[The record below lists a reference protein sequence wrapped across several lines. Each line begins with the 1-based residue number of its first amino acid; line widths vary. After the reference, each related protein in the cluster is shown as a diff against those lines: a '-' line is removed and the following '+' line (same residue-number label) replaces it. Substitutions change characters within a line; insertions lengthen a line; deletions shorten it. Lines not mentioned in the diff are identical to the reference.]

1 MNLDGQGLSP
11 TALSSR
17 NRICGATSTNISRM
31 MSTYLLTKVSLLLL
45 YLIKAA
51 KHFLGYPLTKYSI
64 QPFSDFDLTNDN
76 AEAADH
82 KQWNVSLS
90 RLHVA
95 VENAFGRLKGRFLSL
110 RNLPGHNI
118 DEMFRTIEALLIVH
132 NIVEEFGNDPETILA
147 SMGKKMQMWVMSFMV
162 RPLGLE
168 MMSYIGQD
176 LLDENL
182 LLDLSRKI

>member
-1 MNLDGQGLSP
+1 
-11 TALSSR
+11 
-17 NRICGATSTNISRM
+17 

-64 QPFSDFDLTNDN
+64 WPFSDFDLTNDN
-76 AEAADH
+76 AEAADR

-90 RLHVA
+90 RLRVA
-95 VENAFGRLKGRFLSL
+95 VKNAFGCLKGCFLSL

-132 NIVEEFGNDPETILA
+132 NIVEEFGDDPKTIPGINGQEDADVGDVFHGAPVRLRDDELYRAGLA
-147 SMGKKMQMWVMSFMV
+147 RQK
-162 RPLGLE
+162 
-168 MMSYIGQD
+168 
-176 LLDENL
+176 N